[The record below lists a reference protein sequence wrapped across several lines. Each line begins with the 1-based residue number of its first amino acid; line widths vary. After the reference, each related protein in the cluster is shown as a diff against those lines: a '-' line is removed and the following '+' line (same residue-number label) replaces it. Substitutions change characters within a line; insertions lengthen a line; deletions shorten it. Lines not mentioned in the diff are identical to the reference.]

1 MKAKINWQAD
11 LWESIEERDVLELR
25 NKLNDFQGQNEKKDD
40 NRETNNNLSEDSLR
54 LTSF

>member
-40 NRETNNNLSEDSLR
+40 NRETNSNLSEDSLR